1 VDITTVALLVF
12 AAIPWLSV
20 LFRKIDLPG
29 GFSVEYAD
37 LKETEAAAER
47 TGSLPPAAIADKS
60 SELLGLAAK
69 DPLLALATLRLRIEQ
84 RLKELGRTY
93 SLDLRPGGIRRWM
106 IALQERNGI
115 DLGQYAV
122 LADLTSILNSAAHGE
137 SPDPRTTAWALD
149 AGQRILDALDKRI
162 RERELDSGTSLS

>member
-1 VDITTVALLVF
+1 MLASVAMTVVGVVLAIVHAVRPEYRVDITTVALLAF
-12 AAIPWLSV
+12 AAVPWLSV

-47 TGSLPPAAIADKS
+47 AGSLPRALVPDQS

-84 RLKELGRTY
+84 RLKALGRTY
-93 SLDLRPGGIRRWM
+93 SLDLRPGGMRRWM
-106 IALQERNGI
+106 VALLEKGGI
-115 DLGQYAV
+115 D
-122 LADLTSILNSAAHGE
+122 I
-137 SPDPRTTAWALD
+137 
-149 AGQRILDALDKRI
+149 
-162 RERELDSGTSLS
+162 